1 MKKSL
6 TGFLTHLPPNRGDE
20 RREILRSFYDSLL
33 EGDPKLQHIK
43 AEIMMKAKQ
52 EAVVEAVEARF
63 PTLLPL
69 AQQQV
74 VRLTELETLSLL
86 HKQVVTA
93 PDEKAARWL
102 LSSIA

>member
-1 MKKSL
+1 M
-6 TGFLTHLPPNRGDE
+6 
-20 RREILRSFYDSLL
+20 RSYDSLL
-33 EGDPKLQHIK
+33 ESDPEFQQSM

-63 PTLLPL
+63 PTLLQL

-86 HKQVVTA
+86 HKQVVT
-93 PDEKAARWL
+93 
-102 LSSIA
+102 

>member
-1 MKKSL
+1 M
-6 TGFLTHLPPNRGDE
+6 
-20 RREILRSFYDSLL
+20 RSYDSLL
-33 EGDPKLQHIK
+33 ESDPEFQQSM
-43 AEIMMKAKQ
+43 AEVMMKAKQ

-63 PTLLPL
+63 PTLLQL

-102 LSSIA
+102 LSSIAA